1 MDCEWLVVEVNKDW
15 VNVWKTGPNIK
26 RTKPKFFQISIQF
39 VECQE
44 KDIILV
50 EKLSKIFNIQAFL
63 IKQDL
68 VITALPLLP
77 PIQPGSAQQQQVGGR
92 FCCYYCKG
100 VLTIM
105 VSNEPRSVCVFVWC
119 VCVCVCQ
126 NLDFCLVFTRGKIL
140 IPFNFKF
147 YMCLRSENEV
157 CGNFNMK
164 MKSMVNL
171 IT

>member
-105 VSNEPRSVCVFVWC
+105 VSNEQQKMDSNLGLCVCLCGVC
-119 VCVCVCQ
+119 VCVCVSKSGF
-126 NLDFCLVFTRGKIL
+126 LPSFHSGKN
-140 IPFNFKF
+140 PN
-147 YMCLRSENEV
+147 SV
-157 CGNFNMK
+157 
-164 MKSMVNL
+164 
-171 IT
+171 